1 VDPNLRTCGRK
12 GHATYRPDEAGLAE
26 RLHAETAIGTSWRC
40 LRCGDFVVGEPA
52 GSGPA
57 ADAPVLLRGKALRDA
72 TVLKLLA
79 VERILRAILL
89 IGVGYVVLRFRHSEG
104 NFQALF
110 NKAIPAAEP
119 LARVLHFDLDHSP
132 TIAKLRHLLH
142 TSPHTLLLVAL
153 AVFGYAAIN
162 LVEATGLW
170 LAKRWGEYF
179 ATVAT
184 SVFLPL
190 EIYELNERVTFL
202 RVTVFIINI
211 AAIVYLI
218 YSKRLFGA
226 RGGRRAFEAERH
238 SESLLEVEKSA
249 DQPAGDESASDDQLA
264 RTTATDSAGS
274 E

>member
-1 VDPNLRTCGRK
+1 M
-12 GHATYRPDEAGLAE
+12 
-26 RLHAETAIGTSWRC
+26 
-40 LRCGDFVVGEPA
+40 
-52 GSGPA
+52 
-57 ADAPVLLRGKALRDA
+57 LLRGKALRDA

-89 IGVGYVVLRFRHSEG
+89 IGVGYVILRFRHSEA

-110 NKAIPAAEP
+110 NKALPAARP
-119 LARVLHFDLDHSP
+119 LARVSCTSTSTTARPSP
-132 TIAKLRHLLH
+132 SCATCSH

-170 LAKRWGEYF
+170 LVKRWGEYF

-184 SVFLPL
+184 SIFLPL

-202 RVTVFIINI
+202 RVAAFVINI
-211 AAIVYLI
+211 AAIVYLLLLQAAV
-218 YSKRLFGA
+218 RRARRAGGVRGRAAQPVAA
-226 RGGRRAFEAERH
+226 RGRGVGRAAGEEPDPTRRAI
-238 SESLLEVEKSA
+238 SS
-249 DQPAGDESASDDQLA
+249 PA
-264 RTTATDSAGS
+264 RPPPTPPGS

>member
-12 GHATYRPDEAGLAE
+12 GHATYRPDEPDLAA
-26 RLHAETAIGTSWRC
+26 RLRAQTAIGEAWRC

-52 GSGPA
+52 GSGAA

-79 VERILRAILL
+79 AERILRAILL
-89 IGVGYVVLRFRHSEG
+89 IGVGYVILRFRHSET
-104 NFQALF
+104 NFQDLF
-110 NKAIPAAEP
+110 NKALPAARP

-132 TIAKLRHLLH
+132 TINKLRHLLM
-142 TSPHTLLLVAL
+142 TSPRTLLLVAL

-184 SVFLPL
+184 SIFLPL
-190 EIYELNERVTFL
+190 EIYELSERVTFL
-202 RVTVFIINI
+202 RLAAFVINL
-211 AAIVYLI
+211 AAIAYLL
-218 YSKRLFGA
+218 YSKRLFGL
-226 RGGRRAFEAERH
+226 RGGRAAFEAER
-238 SESLLEVEKSA
+238 SSQSLLEVE
-249 DQPAGDESASDDQLA
+249 ESAETPTTAEDQLA